1 MSKLIVY
8 IYNFSLFYF
17 PHVFYI
23 IFEKGV
29 CATERAHDRGQLV
42 GLGLSP
48 CGFQESDL
56 GPQAWGKHLYLP
68 SHLTRQRASLK
79 GHFRTPVPW

>member
-56 GPQAWGKHLYLP
+56 VLRLGASTFTCQAISLDRGLP
-68 SHLTRQRASLK
+68 
-79 GHFRTPVPW
+79 